1 VTSALVDTFEDV
13 SGPTKPR
20 PLRWWREAIFAAVFY
35 ACYSAVR
42 DVRGSK
48 PVSRLQAFHN
58 ARRVIRVERIF
69 GLYQEH
75 RIQHLFIGEH
85 GFLRFWNVFYGSA
98 HFIFTLIVLLWLFR
112 RAPARY
118 PMWRNALACTTAV
131 ALIGFAFF
139 PLMPP
144 RLLPSSYHF
153 VDTLHAFGGLWSFD
167 SGAVNRVSNQYAA
180 MPSLHFAWAIWCAL
194 ALLPAMRR
202 VWTKALMLAYPV
214 LTLFCIVVTANH
226 YLLDAVGGAVVLAV
240 GFALALA
247 LAKVTGARSG
257 GGPEPPESEARRPVA
272 GARRPPS
279 PVAAAAR

>member
-1 VTSALVDTFEDV
+1 VTSGLVDAPEDV
-13 SGPTKPR
+13 PGPTKPR

-35 ACYSAVR
+35 ASYSAVR
-42 DVRGSK
+42 DIRGSK

-58 ARRVIRVERIF
+58 ALRVIRVERVV
-69 GLYQEH
+69 GLFQEQQ
-75 RIQHLFIGEH
+75 IQRLFMGERA
-85 GFLRFWNVFYGSA
+85 FVRFCNVFYGSA
-98 HFIFTLIVLLWLFR
+98 HFLFTLIVLLWLFR

-118 PMWRNALACTTAV
+118 PLWRNALACTTAV

-153 VDTLHAFGGLWSFD
+153 VDTLHVFGGLWSFD

-180 MPSLHFAWAIWCAL
+180 MPSLHFAWATWCAL
-194 ALLPAMRR
+194 ALLPALRR
-202 VWTKALMLAYPV
+202 VWTKALVLAYPV
-214 LTLFCIVVTANH
+214 VTLFCIVVTANH
-226 YLLDAVGGAVVLAV
+226 YVLDAVGGAVVLAI

-257 GGPEPPESEARRPVA
+257 GRPEPSGSQTRQRVA
-272 GARRPPS
+272 GVDRPPS
-279 PVAAAAR
+279 PVAAVGG